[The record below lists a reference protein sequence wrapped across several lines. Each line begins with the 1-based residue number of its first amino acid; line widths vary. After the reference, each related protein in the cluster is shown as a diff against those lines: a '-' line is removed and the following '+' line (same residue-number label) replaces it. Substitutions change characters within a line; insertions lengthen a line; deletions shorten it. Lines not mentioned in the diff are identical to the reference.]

1 MSFANP
7 GGGYKRKIMSI
18 VLICLASLVTAF
30 YIAAPFWRV
39 RREQHS
45 PRAVASRALSRRQA
59 ALAALQARRDNLL
72 REIKDLEFDRR
83 MGKMD
88 KDEHDAIRAELA
100 AQAKAVLGQIETL
113 RADSSS
119 HPSPKR
125 ARKTAPRA
133 IENQLELEIESEILI
148 ARARHRLSEVRS
160 TESARWRC
168 DCGRTMQASDAFC
181 ASCGAPRPRETA
193 EAATA

>member
-1 MSFANP
+1 
-7 GGGYKRKIMSI
+7 MSI

-39 RREQHS
+39 RCEQNT
-45 PRAVASRALSRRQA
+45 PRAAASRALSRRQA

-100 AQAKAVLGQIETL
+100 AQAKAILGQIETL
-113 RADSSS
+113 RADNSSS
-119 HPSPKR
+119 PSPKR

-133 IENQLELEIESEILI
+133 GEGQLELEIESEILI
-148 ARARHRLSEVRS
+148 ARARRRLSENRR
-160 TESARWRC
+160 TEAALWRC
-168 DCGRTMQASDAFC
+168 DCGRMMQVSDAFC

-193 EAATA
+193 EAAAA